1 MNTPTEKQLSFIRS
15 LVVERQQVLA
25 ESRPAWL
32 VAPKTSKEASTI
44 IGLLRAVP
52 RDPVATD
59 PDLLR
64 EITELRTLLPNL
76 TTKDA
81 GFAQSLIS
89 QFDSRGSLSERQ
101 RPYIAS
107 LIGKAKNPTPE
118 VGPGLYLKDG
128 VVYKVYVTQSKR
140 LGTKRL
146 VDQGNGHGSFVYERG
161 ALSHLTDAHR
171 LTEDQARE
179 FGKQFGFCVACAR
192 TLDDDRSLAVGY
204 GPVCADNHGWF
215 YPTEAQASVILN
227 RPTNLCDTVS
237 Q

>member
-32 VAPKTSKEASTI
+32 VAPKTLKEASTI
-44 IGLLRAVP
+44 IGLLKAIP

-64 EITELRTLLPNL
+64 AVTELRTLLPNL

-81 GFAQSLIS
+81 GFAQSLIN
-89 QFDSRGSLSERQ
+89 QFDSKGSLSELQ
-101 RPYIAS
+101 RPYVAS
-107 LIGKAKNPTPE
+107 LIDKAKNPTPE
-118 VGPGLYLKDG
+118 IAPGLYVKDN
-128 VVYKVYVTQSKR
+128 VIYQVYVTKR
-140 LGTKRL
+140 GNLGTKRL
-146 VDQGNGHGSFVYERG
+146 VDQGNGHGSFVPDRG

-171 LTEDQARE
+171 LTEAQASK
-179 FGKQFGFCVACAR
+179 FGKAYKFCVVCLR
-192 TLDDDRSLAVGY
+192 KLNDDRSKAVGY
-204 GPVCADNHGWF
+204 GPDCADNNGWF
-215 YPTEAQASVILN
+215 YPTRTQASEILN
-227 RPTNLCDTVS
+227 QPANLCDTVS